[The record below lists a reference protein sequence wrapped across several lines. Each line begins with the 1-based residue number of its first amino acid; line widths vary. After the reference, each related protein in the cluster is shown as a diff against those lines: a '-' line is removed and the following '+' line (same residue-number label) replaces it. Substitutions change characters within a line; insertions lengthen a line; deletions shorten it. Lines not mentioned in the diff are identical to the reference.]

1 MQASDPKI
9 RVRVRVRVRFGSG
22 LGLDLSSWLGLWL
35 SPEFS
40 GTSLVSLRPS

>member
-35 SPEFS
+35 IPDFS
-40 GTSLVSLRPS
+40 GHIFLSL

>member
-9 RVRVRVRVRFGSG
+9 RVRVRVRVSFGSG
-22 LGLDLSSWLGLWL
+22 LGLDLISWLGFWL

-40 GTSLVSLRPS
+40 GTIFLSL